1 MKTIKLTLAIVLICL
16 ISFGCRKVEKEMMVE
31 TGSISNIQITSVDI
45 SGSVIDLGEG
55 ATQHGHC
62 YSKTPNPKLSGSITQ
77 LGTPSKGG
85 FTSAL
90 TNLEPGTKYY
100 VKAYLSLNENV
111 VYGDEINFT
120 TVAIVLSQITTSTVT
135 SIETTT
141 AKCGGNITADGG
153 ASVSARG
160 VCWSKS
166 QNPTTADNKTTDGT
180 GTGTFTSSLSALT
193 ASTTY
198 YVRAYATNSAGT
210 SYGTEVSFTTATA
223 VSVPVLTTNVIT
235 NITQTSASGGGNI
248 TIDGGASI
256 TARGVCW
263 STSENPTIADSK
275 TSDGTGKG
283 SFISNLGSLTVNTT
297 YYVRAY
303 ATNSAGTSYGNQ
315 VSFTTLQNSVT
326 VPTITTT
333 AISNIAQTTATG
345 GGNISNDG
353 GASVT
358 ARGICWSTSQNPLI
372 TDGKTSDGT
381 GTGAFISNITNLT
394 VNTTYYVRAYATNSA
409 GTAYGNQLSFKTQ
422 LQDDFV
428 LTNIMTGLKIVERI
442 KSGSLTISINQELML
457 STNYQGCV
465 RIGDFVVYS
474 RTAQSIDRTGWSMES
489 STAFTGDRFP
499 AGLQIKYAWKS
510 DGTVYMGAVGND
522 NEVLATLVEGYWQNG
537 FWNNSNTLFEA
548 SALQSEIM
556 NLKSS
561 SLLSGVNS
569 IDELSTTTFY
579 SQLNKTIFN
588 RFSKPIHIIFSS
600 VVLQDSPG
608 SISLFEYGTWW
619 CPLSGTGSGTAK
631 RSFSMTFNNTSNA
644 YLWAAA
650 GNDNGNS
657 SYVKLDGTIVAQM
670 NKYWGNYYRRTAVYP
685 TSVELGATNVWSSA
699 APTFRM
705 AVVGDGITTSNLS
718 QTPTGGLSNN
728 KAPVINV
735 IPVYGQ

>member
-1 MKTIKLTLAIVLICL
+1 MKTIKLSTVIILICL
-16 ISFGCRKVEKEMMVE
+16 ISVTCRKDEKEMMVE

-315 VSFTTLQNSVT
+315 VSFTTLQNTVT

-345 GGNISNDG
+345 GGNISSDG
-353 GASVT
+353 GAPVI
-358 ARGICWSTSQNPLI
+358 ARGVCWSTSTNPTI
-372 TDGKTSDGT
+372 ADSKTSDGT
-381 GTGAFISNITNLT
+381 GTASYTSNLT
-394 VNTTYYVRAYATNSA
+394 SLTANTTYYVRAYATNST
-409 GTAYGNQLSFKTQ
+409 GTAYGTQVNFKTQ
-422 LQDDFV
+422 TQDENIIKFSDDFN
-428 LTNIMTGLKIVERI
+428 TSIANWSNPTGQG
-442 KSGSLTISINQELML
+442 SWSLTSGKLIGTYDIVCG
-457 STNYQGCV
+457 STTCPQADLILNDLYQLPDKWMATSSFTKFFMYSYGGDVYGSYCTFSLWTSSSNKAAIF
-465 RIGDFVVYS
+465 IGHAS
-474 RTAQSIDRTGWSMES
+474 AG
-489 STAFTGDRFP
+489 FTGGNQDSIYVHVQRWNGSWSYVNIPGASKTGRFKYP
-499 AGLQIKYAWKS
+499 AGTWNAS
-510 DGTVYMGAVGND
+510 DLNLASIRKNGTTYKVY
-522 NEVLATLVEGYWQNG
+522 L
-537 FWNNSNTLFEA
+537 NNQFIAEF
-548 SALQSEIM
+548 
-556 NLKSS
+556 
-561 SLLSGVNS
+561 
-569 IDELSTTTFY
+569 D
-579 SQLNKTIFN
+579 
-588 RFSKPIHIIFSS
+588 
-600 VVLQDSPG
+600 G
-608 SISLFEYGTWW
+608 SFLT
-619 CPLSGTGSGTAK
+619 
-631 RSFSMTFNNTSNA
+631 
-644 YLWAAA
+644 
-650 GNDNGNS
+650 
-657 SYVKLDGTIVAQM
+657 
-670 NKYWGNYYRRTAVYP
+670 
-685 TSVELGATNVWSSA
+685 
-699 APTFRM
+699 
-705 AVVGDGITTSNLS
+705 
-718 QTPTGGLSNN
+718 
-728 KAPVINV
+728 APVKIGYH
-735 IPVYGQ
+735 VYGRIEQESFQLVSTP